1 MKTALAFSTLPFLLA
16 ACFAASP
23 AAATDRDTDL
33 LREVDS
39 HKAGRPPRSIIGRA
53 NTCATQPIVCGQ
65 TVTGALASGDCALSD
80 GTYVD
85 FWTFPG
91 QNGQAVTIDLSS
103 NDFDSYLFLLDP
115 TPTVRAHDDDSGSG
129 LNARITYTLDQN
141 GTWSIAVNSLTPDTG
156 NYTLRLACSGTPP
169 PTGSCVPSATAMCLN
184 NNRFRVEATYQT
196 PQGQSGSAQVVK
208 LTEDT
213 GYLWFFSASNVEVVV
228 KILNACGLG
237 GKYWAFA
244 GGLTNVHTVI
254 TVTDTQSGRVKSYT
268 NPQSTAFQPIQD
280 TGAFATCP

>member
-115 TPTVRAHDDDSGSG
+115 TPTTADLSAIPIPRAGRSSQCMTPAPSRPVRKRQPRRCQGM
-129 LNARITYTLDQN
+129 
-141 GTWSIAVNSLTPDTG
+141 
-156 NYTLRLACSGTPP
+156 P
-169 PTGSCVPSATAMCLN
+169 PTLPW
-184 NNRFRVEATYQT
+184 R
-196 PQGQSGSAQVVK
+196 
-208 LTEDT
+208 
-213 GYLWFFSASNVEVVV
+213 
-228 KILNACGLG
+228 
-237 GKYWAFA
+237 
-244 GGLTNVHTVI
+244 
-254 TVTDTQSGRVKSYT
+254 
-268 NPQSTAFQPIQD
+268 
-280 TGAFATCP
+280 